1 MCLHSW
7 NVFFPHSIRFRPR
20 KYITI
25 VCRSC
30 EQVFWGWCSFFIFVL
45 SLYQSKSQMY
55 MYGAKSNLGKSKFQA
70 NAVSGLTLI
79 WSWSVGCPQG
89 LLLILCL
96 MFYFMFP
103 FRADHCAWSVAFAL
117 KRMLPANTPPPLFG
131 LCIGK
136 CGVKWVFSTEFLQCD
151 SDSWRL
157 HAQGGPTH
165 TVGLPRIFLAIP
177 EVLRCSPNL

>member
-70 NAVSGLTLI
+70 NAVSGLTLKRT
-79 WSWSVGCPQG
+79 WSVGCPQG

-96 MFYFMFP
+96 MFYFMLP

-117 KRMLPANTPPPLFG
+117 KRMLPANTPPPP
-131 LCIGK
+131 
-136 CGVKWVFSTEFLQCD
+136 FLVCALV
-151 SDSWRL
+151 SVGSSEYFPL
-157 HAQGGPTH
+157 NSFTVTV
-165 TVGLPRIFLAIP
+165 TVGSCMHRGVPHIL
-177 EVLRCSPNL
+177 